1 MTEQYDPE
9 KHGDGLTVMVPMDV
23 EPPEGIDVLL
33 WRDDE
38 WTCAQSKMVKA
49 CRHANYDGWSF
60 IPDVKFIAPALPPKP
75 EPVKSYVGLVDER
88 NDFVYAPIST
98 RDKERAAVVSP
109 LMIGRHA
116 KPSKALIHFIYD
128 HLPTDEDR
136 AAIIKTLTEGEG

>member
-1 MTEQYDPE
+1 MKYGKE

-60 IPDVKFIAPALPPKP
+60 IPDVKFISPALPPKP
-75 EPVKSYVGLVDER
+75 EPVKSYAEYLDDSGFFRLYNYSFEESWT
-88 NDFVYAPIST
+88 FLP
-98 RDKERAAVVSP
+98 RDPNADNPPK
-109 LMIGRHA
+109 H
-116 KPSKALIHFIYD
+116 KALIHFIFD

-136 AAIIKTLTEGEG
+136 ADALAILKGGA